1 MSLSTGEPAQVE
13 PQQTETTFGN
23 KSSEQYC
30 TVRYTVDV
38 VLIMYLVHCYHIPIQ
53 MISVIWYM
61 GLCMDDIYHTENK
74 EARNFTDEPNMNAWK
89 NFWKNKITFII

>member
-1 MSLSTGEPAQVE
+1 
-13 PQQTETTFGN
+13 
-23 KSSEQYC
+23 
-30 TVRYTVDV
+30 
-38 VLIMYLVHCYHIPIQ
+38 

-89 NFWKNKITFII
+89 IFWKNKITFII